1 MKICLGQLNISWE
14 DKEDNKLKVDS
25 LLKNAAINEAKFII
39 FPEMTLTGFSMNTN
53 LIAETSNYGSCE
65 TIDWFSN
72 KAKEY
77 NLNIAFGHVEKG
89 FKKSLNKLSIVSNN
103 GILLSSYTKIHPF
116 SFGEESIFYQG
127 GCDFIFTNIDD
138 IIFGSSICYDL
149 RFPEL
154 FQILSTNCHCI
165 INIANWPKQR
175 IHHWLTLLEAR
186 AIENQCY
193 IIGVNRTGEGN
204 NLIYTGDSVVFDPS
218 GNKLLHLTSDD
229 SLGFFELDKDLV
241 LSTQNNFK
249 LKNDR
254 KEWLYS
260 KSYSNNY

>member
-1 MKICLGQLNISWE
+1 MKICLSQLDISWE
-14 DKEDNKLKVDS
+14 NKEANKLKVDN
-25 LLKNAAINEAKFII
+25 LLQKASFNNSDFII

-53 LIAETSNYGSCE
+53 LIAEADNYSSCE
-65 TIDWFSN
+65 TIDWFSS

-77 NLNIAFGHVEKG
+77 NINIAFGHVQKS
-89 FKKSLNKLSIVSNN
+89 FKKALNKLSIVSSK

-127 GCDFIFTNIDD
+127 GSDFIFTNIDD

-154 FQILSTNCHCI
+154 FQILSTKSHCI
-165 INIANWPKQR
+165 ITIANWPKER
-175 IHHWLTLLEAR
+175 IHHWLALLEAR

-204 NLIYTGDSVVFDPS
+204 NLIYTGDSVVFDPL
-218 GNKLLHLTSDD
+218 GKNLLQLTSDEV
-229 SLGFFELDKDLV
+229 LGYFELDKDMV
-241 LSTQNNFK
+241 LATQNNFK

-260 KSYSNNY
+260 KNYSNIY